1 LSPGSSQQQAR
12 HRFEPPGNALPEG
25 KFVCYFFL
33 TGFLVAFF
41 FAMVLFSF
49 GLDLAAFVPGFFF
62 IGIEYPPL
70 RSLLLDKR
78 KTFLVPCLSTIRIIE
93 TRYALRKHFTNFL

>member
-1 LSPGSSQQQAR
+1 
-12 HRFEPPGNALPEG
+12 
-25 KFVCYFFL
+25 L

-78 KTFLVPCLSTIRIIE
+78 KTLFLCLSTIRIIE
-93 TRYALRKHFTNFL
+93 TRYATRKHFANFL

>member
-1 LSPGSSQQQAR
+1 MSLRSCA
-12 HRFEPPGNALPEG
+12 PEG
-25 KFVCYFFL
+25 KFVDYFFL

-62 IGIEYPPL
+62 IGIRYPPL
-70 RSLLLDKR
+70 RSLLLDER
-78 KTFLVPCLSTIRIIE
+78 KTYSLSVLI
-93 TRYALRKHFTNFL
+93 N

>member
-1 LSPGSSQQQAR
+1 MLPGGLNSFA
-12 HRFEPPGNALPEG
+12 
-25 KFVCYFFL
+25 YFFL

-62 IGIEYPPL
+62 TGIKYPPL
-70 RSLLLDKR
+70 RSLLLDER
-78 KTFLVPCLSTIRIIE
+78 KILFARHLS
-93 TRYALRKHFTNFL
+93 AL

>member
-1 LSPGSSQQQAR
+1 M
-12 HRFEPPGNALPEG
+12 
-25 KFVCYFFL
+25 

-78 KTFLVPCLSTIRIIE
+78 KTFFGSVPILYSIIE
-93 TRYALRKHFTNFL
+93 TRYALSKHFASFL

>member
-1 LSPGSSQQQAR
+1 
-12 HRFEPPGNALPEG
+12 
-25 KFVCYFFL
+25 L

-41 FAMVLFSF
+41 FAMVLFNF

-78 KTFLVPCLSTIRIIE
+78 KTLSVPCLSSIRIIE
-93 TRYALRKHFTNFL
+93 TRYAVSKHFQSFL

>member
-1 LSPGSSQQQAR
+1 
-12 HRFEPPGNALPEG
+12 
-25 KFVCYFFL
+25 L

-49 GLDLAAFVPGFFF
+49 GLDLAAFVPGFFL

-70 RSLLLDKR
+70 RSLLLLDKR
-78 KTFLVPCLSTIRIIE
+78 KTFFGSVPINCT
-93 TRYALRKHFTNFL
+93 AL